1 MKYEL
6 VKFVDEELELEVNV
20 SPKEETIWLTQ
31 EQIVLLFNSTK
42 QNINLHINNI
52 LKEEELTLST
62 VKENLTVRIEGNR
75 KVKRKIKYYNLDMII
90 SVGYR
95 VNSKKGIEFR
105 KWANKVLKEYLIKG
119 YVINENRVVV
129 SNENFNNLLVVV
141 NNIQSNQL
149 NINKRVENL
158 EDKLLDKQLELNKI
172 FYNGQ
177 FYDSYTLIQSI
188 FESANNKIII
198 IDNYIDRSIL
208 DRLVVKEKEVNVI
221 IYTNNKTK
229 ILNRDIKTFNSQYN
243 GLLIKYTNNVH
254 DRYIIIDKNK
264 LYHLGHSIK
273 DLGKKIS
280 TISEL
285 ESNWI
290 NTLIT
295 NLSDNYN

>member
-52 LKEEELTLST
+52 LKKEELTLST

-188 FESANNKIII
+188 FESANNEIII